1 MIRSLTGLMLAVCF
15 WAVTSNALGEDVDI
29 DRKAMV
35 TGPRKAMVNGVPDQ
49 PAPQAQEGNRAGN
62 GRGAFVYSPYHTQHR
77 HRYYGPH
84 YHGYGYRSYYY
95 GYGYP
100 SYGYRSYPRYYGGYG
115 YGGPVFV
122 PAGRLF
128 GPAATMRFMYGR

>member
-15 WAVTSNALGEDVDI
+15 LAVTSNALGEDVNI

-35 TGPRKAMVNGVPDQ
+35 TGPRKAMVNGVPKQ
-49 PAPQAQEGNRAGN
+49 PAPQAPQGNRARG
-62 GRGAFVYSPYHTQHR
+62 GRVYSPYRTHH
-77 HRYYGPH
+77 HHSYHGPH
-84 YHGYGYRSYYY
+84 YF

-100 SYGYRSYPRYYGGYG
+100 SSYYRSYYYRSYPRYYGGYG

-122 PAGRLF
+122 PAGRLY
-128 GPAATMRFMYGR
+128 GPASVMRFMYGR